1 MQVPLRLI
9 SVVTKKDLTFL
20 LSFLPTT
27 YNCGQMGNRGEEEKD
42 NLVAQQAMKWS
53 FIR

>member
-1 MQVPLRLI
+1 VQVPLRLI
-9 SVVTKKDLTFL
+9 SVVTKKDLTFFVVL
-20 LSFLPTT
+20 FTY